1 MVPSSGNTMR
11 LLSRALCAITL
22 ITLATLAHAVSLP
35 AWQQPMSSHTGL
47 EGRAVHT
54 VAEDIGSAAPP
65 AVGSAVPDSGGHAGG
80 HGWRVGS
87 TSIGKP
93 KHSAELAGAS
103 SVMSHA
109 VRRDTEADSGT
120 ARPAPAT
127 AAGAAGFSSGCALRC

>member
-35 AWQQPMSSHTGL
+35 AWQQPMSSHIGL

-54 VAEDIGSAAPP
+54 VTEDIDSAAPP

-109 VRRDTEADSGT
+109 VRRDTEVDSGT

>member
-35 AWQQPMSSHTGL
+35 AWQQPMSSHIGL

-54 VAEDIGSAAPP
+54 VTGDIDSAAPP
-65 AVGSAVPDSGGHAGG
+65 AVGSAVPDSGGHGGG

>member
-1 MVPSSGNTMR
+1 MVPSSGNAMR

-35 AWQQPMSSHTGL
+35 AWQQPTSSHIGL
-47 EGRAVHT
+47 EGRT
-54 VAEDIGSAAPP
+54 VQTVTEDIDSAALP

-87 TSIGKP
+87 ASIGKP
-93 KHSAELAGAS
+93 KHAADLDGAS

-109 VRRDTEADSGT
+109 VRRDAGAGRGP
-120 ARPAPAT
+120 ARPAPA
-127 AAGAAGFSSGCALRC
+127 AAAVAAGFSSGCALRC